1 MLFDRVGAA
10 RRRSR
15 GQRLD
20 VAAAHLV
27 MDVVDFVPLVIQD
40 EIETE
45 VIGCLTGELACAS
58 VALIVEQMAQRGCWQ
73 S

>member
-1 MLFDRVGAA
+1 MVEEK
-10 RRRSR
+10 SR
-15 GQRLD
+15 GRS
-20 VAAAHLV
+20 
-27 MDVVDFVPLVIQD
+27 PLVIQD

-58 VALIVEQMAQRGCWQ
+58 VALIVDQMAQRGCWQ